1 MADDSV
7 FPLVLA
13 IREDGSIDA
22 AMSGFEQS
30 ILAGT
35 GRAGQGFQSLTRH
48 VQAFNSEAT
57 RKIAD
62 PLGINAALKSL
73 NASPFQKLA
82 DAQLSAQNA
91 LAAQQARA
99 SADRVAQIQ
108 REFDA
113 AMSAIRQEQSART
126 AAWAQADREVQALVS
141 VQQQR
146 IAAAVQSVAAP
157 QQLAGMSVDPRGAA
171 AAATSARAFAA
182 EQEAVAR
189 AAERVA
195 SATDKATLADRNYAI
210 AAREA
215 ANAALFE
222 AQRLEE
228 NAATHTRVANAV
240 AQSGIKLGQS
250 GDFATSSAR
259 NQRFAYVQLGQ
270 QLQDSIIQA
279 QLGTSALI
287 ILTQQGSQAAY
298 AFTEF
303 GGKVGAAARFLAGW
317 QGAVLLGGITLAGML
332 IPALLKTGKGLEDET
347 KKLTENEAKTKLAE
361 QAKRAFA
368 ATEAGVI
375 ASVRDLTAELQRQ
388 NDALK
393 TNAERLNIKAQED
406 LAAAQKK
413 RKPIADDLATQRAT
427 LAALDQPGVRS
438 ERGVNQQITAAR
450 AAVADLEKRLAAVDG
465 AIATAKGARALS
477 QLQILGEA
485 IERRNDPLKAIE
497 RRYNGPDGLITQIE
511 QRAQREGRITAEM
524 TQQVELLNRAKAA
537 EIERANAAKQTNKAV
552 AEIGRTISLTEAK
565 GIVAGIGGT
574 VTSGLRSREH
584 QTQLYA
590 NYRAGT
596 GPLAARPGHSNHEL
610 GQALD
615 IAKTEGIT
623 VGKIRDAFRARGV
636 QVTELLD
643 EGRHFHV
650 AWKASATASKE
661 ANAAA
666 REAAKA
672 EREAAQAQR
681 ELEQS
686 LDAITARFDPATA
699 AAQDY
704 AETLTEISKLAAAGM
719 ISNGTAF
726 DLQMRAG
733 RAESDQKGAAFNQS
747 FRDVFGASIDD
758 TIQDWERGL
767 TAGAVAASEELK
779 IGTRQAAEELRI
791 AVSGIADLL
800 GVRINGPVRNLLQPG
815 GVEGQANDIADA
827 IGRSLKGVGVNL
839 SEQSQTRLASVIAG
853 AGYGQVGASIYS
865 GISGRPGNGTL
876 GSIGGIL
883 GNEGGKA
890 LGSTIATAVGGK
902 LGGMLGSAAGPLG
915 AIAGGILGNVV
926 GGLFRSVKYGTASV
940 NQNGSSI
947 AGNSSS
953 ARGAAGNLGD
963 SVAQG
968 VQRIVDQFGGTLGN
982 YNVSIGQFDGKY
994 RVSTAGFKGSL
1005 DSKKAKGQGL
1015 VDFGTD
1021 GAEAAIRFAI
1031 ADAIKDGAVQGLR
1044 AGTQRLIQLGNDVEV
1059 QLQKALQFE
1068 GVFTQ
1073 LRQMKDPIGAAAE
1086 AIEKEFANLRKIADE
1101 AGATA
1106 EERAQIEELYAI
1118 KRTEAIKQAQES
1130 AIGQLKDLLDD
1141 LKQGDNGLSLRS
1153 RETNILATL
1162 SPLIAQ
1168 IQAGGKVDQG
1178 EFTEAART
1186 YLDIQRSLYGST
1198 NPYFEALQNITELTN
1213 KAIQNSGAGANVAS
1227 LLSGTSQQA
1236 GLAAAAASSG
1246 SIPTN
1251 SFDVS
1256 GMVNAVTSQTG
1267 TLVDALA
1274 ANTAATTAR
1283 LDLISKQLAQNGT
1296 PMVLQIASGGNG
1308 LAQVNALRN
1317 A

>member
-13 IREDGSIDA
+13 IREDGSIDT

-35 GRAGQGFQSLTRH
+35 GRAAQGFQSLTRQ
-48 VQAFNSEAT
+48 VQTFKSETA

-62 PLGINAALKSL
+62 PLGIDAALKSL
-73 NASPFQKLA
+73 NASPFQKLV

-99 SADRVAQIQ
+99 SAERVAQIQ

-113 AMSAIRQEQSART
+113 AMSAIRQEQAART
-126 AAWAQADREVQALVS
+126 AAWAQADREAQALVS
-141 VQQQR
+141 LQQQR

-157 QQLAGMSVDPRGAA
+157 QQLVGMSLDPRGSAA
-171 AAATSARAFAA
+171 AAAAARAFAT
-182 EQEAVAR
+182 EQEALAR

-195 SATDKATLADRNYAI
+195 AATDKATIADRNYAI

-215 ANAALFE
+215 ANAALLE
-222 AQRLEE
+222 AQRLED
-228 NAATHTRVANAV
+228 NAATHTRVADAV
-240 AQSGIKLGQS
+240 AQSGVKLGQS
-250 GDFATSSAR
+250 SDFATSSAR

-317 QGAVLLGGITLAGML
+317 QGAVLLGALTLTGML
-332 IPALLKTGKGLEDET
+332 IPALFKESEADEMAAKAKEAHRKAVLDLAKAQGDAITTMERKQALDTAQIKIDLDAAIATRQRTQALLEQARAEEQLNNSAGAASIAGEAISEVQRQSRNRVT
-347 KKLTENEAKTKLAE
+347 ELERQLAENNTKLTALQSGYNAGLARLIGQRVDAMRDPRSGIDLIYRQQRSALENDPALQKNGALLAAKLDALADARDRE
-361 QAKRAFA
+361 IQA
-368 ATEAGVI
+368 V
-375 ASVRDLTAELQRQ
+375 
-388 NDALK
+388 NDA
-393 TNAERLNIKAQED
+393 E
-406 LAAAQKK
+406 AAQKK
-413 RKPIADDLATQRAT
+413 L
-427 LAALDQPGVRS
+427 
-438 ERGVNQQITAAR
+438 
-450 AAVADLEKRLAAVDG
+450 
-465 AIATAKGARALS
+465 
-477 QLQILGEA
+477 
-485 IERRNDPLKAIE
+485 
-497 RRYNGPDGLITQIE
+497 
-511 QRAQREGRITAEM
+511 
-524 TQQVELLNRAKAA
+524 
-537 EIERANAAKQTNKAV
+537 TNKV
-552 AEIGRTISLTEAK
+552 NEIGRTITLSEAK

-574 VTSGLRSREH
+574 VTSGLRSRDH
-584 QTQLYA
+584 QAQLYA
-590 NYRAGT
+590 RYQAGT

-615 IAKTEGIT
+615 IAKSEGMTI
-623 VGKIRDAFRARGV
+623 GKIRDAFRARGV

-686 LDAITARFDPATA
+686 LDAITTRFDPATA
-699 AAQDY
+699 AARDY
-704 AETLTEISKLAAAGM
+704 AETLTEINKLAGAGM

-733 RAESDQKGAAFNQS
+733 RADSDRKGAEFNQS
-747 FRDVFGASIDD
+747 FRDIFGPDVD
-758 TIQDWERGL
+758 TIIQDWERGL
-767 TAGAVAASEELK
+767 SAGAVAASEELK
-779 IGTRQAAEELRI
+779 IGTRQAAEELRF

-800 GVRINGPVRNLLQPG
+800 GVRINGPFRNLLQPG
-815 GVEGQANDIADA
+815 GIQGQADDIADA
-827 IGRSLKGVGVNL
+827 LSRSLRGAGINL
-839 SEQSQTRLASVIAG
+839 SERSEARLASVMAG
-853 AGYGQVGASIYS
+853 AGYGQIGASIYS
-865 GISGRPGNGTL
+865 GVSGRPGNGTL
-876 GSIGGIL
+876 GAIGGIL

-890 LGSTIATAVGGK
+890 LGSTIATAVGGS
-902 LGGMLGSAAGPLG
+902 LGKMLGSAAGPLG

-926 GGLFRSVKYGTASV
+926 GGLFRTVKYGTSNV
-940 NQNGSSI
+940 TQSGSSI

-982 YNVSIGQFDGKY
+982 YNVSIGTFDGKY
-994 RVSTAGFKGSL
+994 RVSTTGFKGSL
-1005 DSKKAKGQGL
+1005 DSKKARGQGL

-1068 GVFTQ
+1068 SVFTQ

-1086 AIEKEFANLRKIADE
+1086 AIEKEFANLRKIFDE
-1101 AGATA
+1101 AGATS
-1106 EERAQIEELYAI
+1106 EERAQLEELYAI

-1141 LKQGDNGLSLRS
+1141 LKQGDNGLSLRT
-1153 RETNILATL
+1153 REQNILQSFT
-1162 SPLIAQ
+1162 PLMEA
-1168 IQAGGKVDQG
+1168 IQRGEKVDQG
-1178 EFTEAART
+1178 QFTDAARN
-1186 YLDIQRSLYGST
+1186 YLDIQRQLYGST
-1198 NPYFEALQNITELTN
+1198 NPYFEALAKVTELTN

-1227 LLSGTSQQA
+1227 LLSGDKQGA
-1236 GLAAAAASSG
+1236 LAAAAAAGG
-1246 SIPTN
+1246 SIPTG
-1251 SFDVS
+1251 STFDIS
-1256 GMVNAVTSQTG
+1256 GMVNAVSSQTD
-1267 TLVDALA
+1267 TLAGA
-1274 ANTAATTAR
+1274 IAATNSR

-1296 PMVLQIASGGNG
+1296 PMVLQIGDSGNG
-1308 LAQVNALRN
+1308 LARVNALRN